1 MSCPRMAIYIC
12 RLWDVDYGRTMHNL
26 ADNLG
31 QPHNVCVIRE
41 RMWFR
46 GEEGGRGGEGEGEGD
61 LICVSGDF
69 PTCHWLVSNLVQA
82 HADFR

>member
-1 MSCPRMAIYIC
+1 M
-12 RLWDVDYGRTMHNL
+12 
-26 ADNLG
+26 
-31 QPHNVCVIRE
+31 CVIRE

-46 GEEGGRGGEGEGEGD
+46 GEEGGRGGGEGEREGD

-82 HADFR
+82 HANFR